1 MKRKIISLL
10 LTISLVA
17 VFTTGC
23 GNSKKE
29 AFEKD
34 FIEFTDKVAEINTN
48 INSIDSTSESAP
60 AELLAQ
66 LDELNKLFTDMAAM
80 EFPAEYD
87 YLYDLAT
94 ESGQFMN
101 EAVTNYHA
109 AFEGE
114 YYDSETAALASSSY
128 DKACKRLNYMITFM
142 RGETPET
149 NEISYK

>member
-10 LTISLVA
+10 LTITLVA

-23 GNSKKE
+23 GNSNKE

-34 FIEFTDKVAEINTN
+34 FVEFTDKVAEINTN

-80 EFPAEYD
+80 DFPAEYD

-114 YYDSETAALASSSY
+114 YYDSETAELASASY

-149 NEISYK
+149 NEISYQ